1 LPGLTPKFRLLR
13 LARWEKEARPNQ
25 EGMAMLALAEAHP
38 NIDVM
43 VFYLIAS
50 ALLAAT
56 LYHFHRRRI

>member
-1 LPGLTPKFRLLR
+1 
-13 LARWEKEARPNQ
+13 
-25 EGMAMLALAEAHP
+25 MLALAEAHP

-56 LYHFHRRRI
+56 LYRFHRKRT